1 MRSIALASCVAFLYG
16 CGGSSS
22 ETPFPIEPNRA
33 ELTRGGP
40 LRQARYVVLGGGQP
54 DADGGIIE
62 REQISNQPST
72 VSTVRSTWGG
82 ETPPP
87 EPDSELPPKPTPEPS
102 DEEQ

>member
-1 MRSIALASCVAFLYG
+1 MRSIALALFALLQA

-62 REQISNQPST
+62 REQISNEPAS
-72 VSTVRSTWGG
+72 VSTVRSTWGV
-82 ETPPP
+82 ETPAASDTEPQPKAPPP
-87 EPDSELPPKPTPEPS
+87 EPLEEEP
-102 DEEQ
+102 